1 VVGWLVTFGYH
12 SGLSFALAVH
22 IIFKNHFRLHAR
34 GLHFTANRTSAVP
47 VRLTNATPTPQH
59 CCLNA
64 LCLSLPHYRR
74 LWIAMGTRRHRC
86 SPQTMDRIGDRANM
100 LGELIQIRDKMSEG
114 STIIREMIKQVG
126 ISIPYTAMRYSDELL
141 GRFEG

>member
-1 VVGWLVTFGYH
+1 
-12 SGLSFALAVH
+12 
-22 IIFKNHFRLHAR
+22 
-34 GLHFTANRTSAVP
+34 
-47 VRLTNATPTPQH
+47 
-59 CCLNA
+59 
-64 LCLSLPHYRR
+64 
-74 LWIAMGTRRHRC
+74 
-86 SPQTMDRIGDRANM
+86 MDRIGDRANM